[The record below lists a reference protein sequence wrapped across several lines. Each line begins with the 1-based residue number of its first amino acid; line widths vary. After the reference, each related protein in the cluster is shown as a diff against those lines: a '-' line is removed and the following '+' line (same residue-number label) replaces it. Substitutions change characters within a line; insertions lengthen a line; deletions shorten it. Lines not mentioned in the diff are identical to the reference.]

1 MAVFSPATLAL
12 IALLVLALAGVGA
25 AMAARPPTAKPL
37 PQRKAP
43 TPSASSRTSPVVV
56 SATLAASDATVP
68 TLVTPPTPASIDRRC
83 AEAAA
88 DPVLHSFVE
97 LRSATEAC
105 PSASRA
111 PPPQIPYPD
120 VSACPFLQRTN
131 NQPAPASERVVP
143 TRNRPGSTCPR
154 VNVWWSDVC
163 GVRSL

>member
-1 MAVFSPATLAL
+1 MTVSSPTTLAL
-12 IALLVLALAGVGA
+12 VALLVLVLAGVGA
-25 AMAARPPTAKPL
+25 AMAVRPPTAKPL
-37 PQRKAP
+37 PKRKVP
-43 TPSASSRTSPVVV
+43 ASSSAAPVV
-56 SATLAASDATVP
+56 ASPATVP

>member
-1 MAVFSPATLAL
+1 MTVSSPATLAFV
-12 IALLVLALAGVGA
+12 ALLILALAGVAA
-25 AMAARPPTAKPL
+25 AMAVRPPTAKPL
-37 PQRKAP
+37 PKRKVP
-43 TPSASSRTSPVVV
+43 ASSRATRVVA
-56 SATLAASDATVP
+56 SASLAASDATVP

-83 AEAAA
+83 AEATA

>member
-1 MAVFSPATLAL
+1 MTVSSPATLAL
-12 IALLVLALAGVGA
+12 VALLVLALAGVGA
-25 AMAARPPTAKPL
+25 AMAIRPPAVKPL
-37 PQRKAP
+37 PKRKV
-43 TPSASSRTSPVVV
+43 SSSSR
-56 SATLAASDATVP
+56 ATLVVASPSTAP
-68 TLVTPPTPASIDRRC
+68 TLVTPPTPANIDRRC

-88 DPVLHSFVE
+88 NPVLHSFVE
-97 LRSATEAC
+97 LRSATQAC

-120 VSACPFLQRTN
+120 VSVCPFLQRTN

>member
-1 MAVFSPATLAL
+1 MTVSSPATLAFV
-12 IALLVLALAGVGA
+12 ALLVLALAGVGA
-25 AMAARPPTAKPL
+25 AMAVRPPTSKPL
-37 PQRKAP
+37 PKRKAP
-43 TPSASSRTSPVVV
+43 ASSR
-56 SATLAASDATVP
+56 ATLVVASASLAATDATGP
-68 TLVTPPTPASIDRRC
+68 TLVTPPTSASIDRRC
-83 AEAAA
+83 AEATA

-154 VNVWWSDVC
+154 VNLWWSDVC

>member
-1 MAVFSPATLAL
+1 MTVSSPATLAL
-12 IALLVLALAGVGA
+12 VALLVLALAGVGA
-25 AMAARPPTAKPL
+25 AMAVRPPTAKPL
-37 PQRKAP
+37 PKRKA
-43 TPSASSRTSPVVV
+43 SSSSRATPVVV
-56 SATLAASDATVP
+56 SASLAASDATVP

>member
-1 MAVFSPATLAL
+1 MTVSSPATLAL
-12 IALLVLALAGVGA
+12 VALLVLALAGVGA
-25 AMAARPPTAKPL
+25 AMAVRPPTAKPL
-37 PQRKAP
+37 PKRKAP
-43 TPSASSRTSPVVV
+43 ASSRATRVVASP
-56 SATLAASDATVP
+56 ATVP

>member
-1 MAVFSPATLAL
+1 MPVSSPATLAL
-12 IALLVLALAGVGA
+12 VALLVLALAGVGA
-25 AMAARPPTAKPL
+25 AMAVRPPTAKPL
-37 PQRKAP
+37 PKRKVP
-43 TPSASSRTSPVVV
+43 ASSRATPVVV
-56 SATLAASDATVP
+56 SASLAASDATVP

-83 AEAAA
+83 AKAAA

>member
-1 MAVFSPATLAL
+1 
-12 IALLVLALAGVGA
+12 
-25 AMAARPPTAKPL
+25 MAARPPAKRSPSTRNGPPL
-37 PQRKAP
+37 SPPPPRAQP
-43 TPSASSRTSPVVV
+43 LVSASMVVTPTN
-56 SATLAASDATVP
+56 APALTVA
-68 TLVTPPTPASIDRRC
+68 TPPTPASIDRRC

-105 PSASRA
+105 PSPSRA

-120 VSACPFLQRTN
+120 VSACPFLQHTN

>member
-1 MAVFSPATLAL
+1 MAVSSPATLAL
-12 IALLVLALAGVGA
+12 VALLVLALAGVGA
-25 AMAARPPTAKPL
+25 AMAVRPPTAKPL
-37 PQRKAP
+37 PKRKAP
-43 TPSASSRTSPVVV
+43 SSSRATQVVASP
-56 SATLAASDATVP
+56 ATVP

-97 LRSATEAC
+97 FRSATEAC

>member
-1 MAVFSPATLAL
+1 MTVSSPATLAFV
-12 IALLVLALAGVGA
+12 ALLVLALAGVGA
-25 AMAARPPTAKPL
+25 AMAVRPPTSKPL
-37 PQRKAP
+37 PKRKAP
-43 TPSASSRTSPVVV
+43 APSR
-56 SATLAASDATVP
+56 ATLVVASTATGP
-68 TLVTPPTPASIDRRC
+68 TLVTPPTSVSIDRRC

-143 TRNRPGSTCPR
+143 TRKRPGSTCPR
-154 VNVWWSDVC
+154 VNLWWSDVC

>member
-1 MAVFSPATLAL
+1 MAVSSPATLAL
-12 IALLVLALAGVGA
+12 VALLVLALAGVGA
-25 AMAARPPTAKPL
+25 AMAVRPPTAKPL
-37 PQRKAP
+37 PKRKAP
-43 TPSASSRTSPVVV
+43 ASSRAAPVVV
-56 SATLAASDATVP
+56 SASLAAFDATVP
-68 TLVTPPTPASIDRRC
+68 TLVTPPTPASIERRC
-83 AEAAA
+83 TEAAA

>member
-1 MAVFSPATLAL
+1 MTVSSPATLAL
-12 IALLVLALAGVGA
+12 VALLVLALAGVGA
-25 AMAARPPTAKPL
+25 AMAVRPPTAKPL
-37 PQRKAP
+37 PKRKAP
-43 TPSASSRTSPVVV
+43 ASSRAASVVV
-56 SATLAASDATVP
+56 SASLAASDATVP

>member
-1 MAVFSPATLAL
+1 MTVSSPTTLAL
-12 IALLVLALAGVGA
+12 VALLVLALAGVGA
-25 AMAARPPTAKPL
+25 AMAVRPPTAKPL
-37 PQRKAP
+37 PKRKVP
-43 TPSASSRTSPVVV
+43 ASSSAAPVVV
-56 SATLAASDATVP
+56 SASLAASDATVP

>member
-1 MAVFSPATLAL
+1 MTVSSPATLAL
-12 IALLVLALAGVGA
+12 VALLVLALAGVGA
-25 AMAARPPTAKPL
+25 AMAVRPPTAKPL

-43 TPSASSRTSPVVV
+43 ASSRATSVVA
-56 SATLAASDATVP
+56 SASLAASDVTVP

>member
-1 MAVFSPATLAL
+1 MAVASPATLAL
-12 IALLVLALAGVGA
+12 VALLVLALAGVGA
-25 AMAARPPTAKPL
+25 AMAIPPPTVQPL
-37 PQRKAP
+37 PNRKAP
-43 TPSASSRTSPVVV
+43 SSSRTTRVVT
-56 SATLAASDATVP
+56 SHKTVP
-68 TLVTPPTPASIDRRC
+68 ILVTPPRPASISRRC
-83 AEAAA
+83 SEAAT

-105 PSASRA
+105 PSASRT